1 MTARPRARPVR
12 RPGTRFALPAL
23 LLLLAGMPLAAQQ
36 PLTLAD
42 AFRRADSTA
51 YPNRI
56 AAGDARATGAQ
67 ATAALQGILPTVRA
81 EAGYLR
87 SNEPLTAFGITL
99 RQRGVTLASFDPA
112 SLNYPAAIGNWNGG
126 LVAEVPLINVDAW
139 FGRSAASSAAAAA
152 NASSGWTR
160 EVTRVDVV
168 RAYFGAILAQEQVH
182 TLVAGTDAARAN
194 LRQAQSMVTNG
205 LATRSDALL
214 ASIQAGQV
222 EAQLIGARGEAA
234 IAHQRLAVLLGQ
246 PGDTAFVLPDSL
258 PPAATIRSLGDGS
271 SQADSASARLDVT
284 AARLG
289 VAAAQGDVRRA
300 NAKYLPR
307 LNGFGRYDWNSPN
320 QPFGGVGGYTIGI
333 MASWSPFAG
342 ASELAERQAARGRA
356 EAAGASAEAAAAA
369 ARLDR
374 NATAIQ
380 HSVALARLAIAEA
393 AVDQAAE
400 AHRIVARKYAGG
412 LATIAELLGAA
423 SAETQAR
430 LSLSEARYQA
440 IVSDAAARQASGRDL
455 MALTA
460 LEN

>member
-1 MTARPRARPVR
+1 MIKSPHARAVRPS
-12 RPGTRFALPAL
+12 GARFALPAL
-23 LLLLAGMPLAAQQ
+23 LLLSVAPLAAQQ

-42 AFRRADSTA
+42 AFRRADSAA
-51 YPNRI
+51 YANRI
-56 AAGDARATGAQ
+56 AAGDARASGAQ
-67 ATAALQGILPTVRA
+67 ATAALQGILPTVRV

-87 SNEPLTAFGITL
+87 TNEPLTAFGITL

-139 FGRSAASSAAAAA
+139 YGRSAASSAAAAA

-160 EVTRVDVV
+160 EVTRVDIV

-194 LRQAQSMVTNG
+194 LRQAQSLVTNG

-222 EAQLIGARGEAA
+222 EAQLIGARGEAD
-234 IAHQRLAVLLGQ
+234 IAHQRLAILLGQ

-258 PPAATIRSLGDGS
+258 PPAAAIRDLADGS
-271 SQADSASARLDVT
+271 QPDSVGARLDVT

-289 VAAAQGDVRRA
+289 ASAAQRDVRRA
-300 NAKYLPR
+300 NAAYLPR

-320 QPFGGVGGYTIGI
+320 QPFGGVGGYTVGI

-356 EAAGASAEAAAAA
+356 EAVGASAEAATAA

-374 NATAIQ
+374 SATAIR
-380 HSVALARLAIAEA
+380 HSVALARLDIAEV
-393 AVDQAAE
+393 AVEQGAE